1 MKKITWLILISFV
14 LGYLITYAIQARSAY
29 LEPLP
34 AGRKKELI
42 KNVYRLEEERKH
54 LKREIATLE
63 KNLKKIEESALKNQ
77 GLLDKYKS
85 ELKKSQ
91 VYLGLLAA
99 RGPGVEIV
107 LSDSISIPAGAD
119 PNNYLIH
126 DYDLRVIVNALLKGG
141 AEGIAINNQRLIFN
155 STIRCVGATI
165 MVNSVRLVPPYN
177 IKAIGSPSRLLKA
190 LEEDEESTVFLKEY
204 VPTFGLQIRLKELK
218 EVYLPSYNG
227 PLGVER

>member
-1 MKKITWLILISFV
+1 MRKIASLALTSFM
-14 LGYLITYAIQARSAY
+14 LGYLVTYAIHARSASI
-29 LEPLP
+29 EPLP

-42 KNVYRLEEERKH
+42 ANIYRLEEERKN

-63 KNLKKIEESALKNQ
+63 RNLEQIEKNALKNQ
-77 GLLDKYKS
+77 GLLDKYNS

-91 VYLGLLAA
+91 MYLGLLPA
-99 RGPGVEIV
+99 RGPGVEII
-107 LSDSISIPAGAD
+107 LSDSLNIPAGAD

-165 MVNSVRLVPPYN
+165 MVNSVRLVPPYK
-177 IKAIGSPSRLLKA
+177 IRAIGSPSKLLRA
-190 LEEDEESTVFLKEY
+190 IEEDEESTVLLKEY
-204 VPTFGLQIRLKELK
+204 APFLGLQIRLKELE
-218 EVYLPSYNG
+218 EVYLPPYHG
-227 PLGVER
+227 PLGG

>member
-42 KNVYRLEEERKH
+42 ENVYRLEEERKH

-63 KNLKKIEESALKNQ
+63 KNLKQIEESALKNQ

-99 RGPGVEIV
+99 WGPGVEIV

-141 AEGIAINNQRLIFN
+141 AEGIAINNQRIIFN